1 MNHIAFIQALEKIVG
16 KKYVVQDKAALML
29 YEADGCIMETHA
41 PDVVIMPNSTEQV
54 AAAIKLAREH
64 GVPVTARGSGTGLSG
79 GSTPVFGGL
88 VITTTRMNRVLELDT
103 RNNRV
108 RVQPGVINFELSQ
121 YLMSY
126 GYHFAADPSSQKACT
141 IGGNIAMNSGGP
153 HCVKYGVTG
162 SHVLGLQLVLEDGSV
177 MWTGDGTPDGI
188 GYDLTGVNVGA
199 AGGFGFVTEAWLRI
213 MRVPESVRVVL
224 ALFPEIRPAAETV
237 SEIISSGFLPTA
249 MEMMDKWVIKAV
261 NNAYK
266 LGIPDEA
273 KAALIIEVDGVD
285 EGLDG
290 LLAEIVGVCK
300 KNGALEIRPAKTPE
314 EQTQAWAARK
324 NAFGAMGRVAR
335 SYYLVDT
342 VVPRTKLPA
351 VLDQVQKISEKY
363 DLPVANVFHAGDGNL
378 HPLVLYDRTRGDEDE
393 RAHKIATEVMQ
404 LCVAMGGV
412 ISGEHGVALE
422 KKNYMPAL
430 YDTNDLGAMA
440 ALHECFNASKM
451 FNPGKTFPDTCPPG
465 ALVAQRRRTFGDEAG
480 AQSVVVG
487 LAAALVN
494 RAHAPHGHH
503 DQQQALDSVV
513 KQGAWV

>member
-1 MNHIAFIQALEKIVG
+1 MNRVAFIQALEKIVG

-177 MWTGDGTPDGI
+177 LWTGDGTPDGI

-290 LLAEIVGVCK
+290 LLAEIVGVCQK
-300 KNGALEIRPAKTPE
+300 HGALEIRPAKTPE

-342 VVPRTKLPA
+342 VVPRTKLPV

-363 DLPVANVFHAGDGNL
+363 ELPVANVFHAGDGNL

-430 YDTNDLGAMA
+430 YNGDDLGAMA

-451 FNPGKTFPDTCPPG
+451 FNPGKTFPDACPPG

-480 AQSVVVG
+480 AQAVVVG

>member
-1 MNHIAFIQALEKIVG
+1 MNRVAFIQALEKIVG

-41 PDVVIMPNSTEQV
+41 PDVVIMPTSTEEV
-54 AAAIKLAREH
+54 AAAIKLAREYD
-64 GVPVTARGSGTGLSG
+64 VPVTARGSGTGLSG

-121 YLMSY
+121 YLMTH
-126 GYHFAADPSSQKACT
+126 GYHFAADPSSQKACS

-162 SHVLGLQLVLEDGSV
+162 SHVLGLKLVLEDGST

-199 AGGFGFVTEAWLRI
+199 AGGFGFVSEAWLRI
-213 MRVPESVRVVL
+213 MRMPESVRVVL
-224 ALFPEIRPAAETV
+224 ALFPEIRGAAEAV
-237 SEIISSGFLPTA
+237 SEVIASGFLPTA

-261 NNAYK
+261 NKSYN
-266 LGIPDEA
+266 LGIPDAA

-285 EGLDG
+285 EGLDK
-290 LLAEIVGVCK
+290 LLAEIVSICEK
-300 KNGALEIRPAKTPE
+300 RGALEIRPAKTPE
-314 EQTQAWAARK
+314 EQTNAWAARK

-342 VVPRTKLPA
+342 VVPRTKLPD
-351 VLDQVQKISEKY
+351 VLEQVQRISEKY

-393 RAHKIATEVMQ
+393 RAHKIATEVME
-404 LCVAMGGV
+404 LCVSVGGV

-430 YDTNDLGAMA
+430 FNDDDLGAMA

-451 FNPGKTFPDTCPPG
+451 FNPGKTFPDSCPPG
-465 ALVAQRRRTFGDEAG
+465 ALVARRRRILGDKAG
-480 AQSVVVG
+480 ADAVHIG
-487 LAAALVN
+487 RAAALAN
-494 RAHAPHGHH
+494 GGPARHGHH
-503 DQQQALDSVV
+503 DQQQALDRVV

>member
-1 MNHIAFIQALEKIVG
+1 MNRVAFIQALEKIVG

-177 MWTGDGTPDGI
+177 LWTGDGTPDGI

-290 LLAEIVGVCK
+290 LLAEIVVVCQK
-300 KNGALEIRPAKTPE
+300 HGALEIRPAKTPE

-342 VVPRTKLPA
+342 VVPRTKLPE

-363 DLPVANVFHAGDGNL
+363 ELPVANVFHAGDGNL

-430 YDTNDLGAMA
+430 YNGDDLGAMA

-451 FNPGKTFPDTCPPG
+451 FNPGKTFPDACPPG

-480 AQSVVVG
+480 AQAVVVG